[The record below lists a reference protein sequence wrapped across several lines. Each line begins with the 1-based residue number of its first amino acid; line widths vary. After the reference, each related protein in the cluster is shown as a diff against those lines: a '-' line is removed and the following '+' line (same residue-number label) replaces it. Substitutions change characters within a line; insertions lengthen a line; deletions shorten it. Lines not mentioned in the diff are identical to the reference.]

1 MNETKYTRF
10 ENFKLREDDEI
21 DNNDKVNMGSQDLI
35 MTAGYLYENNYEILF
50 IEASDSNLE
59 PLSAKTSAIVSKEM
73 IYVLETYG
81 CNELQA
87 AMRDDFDGL
96 YVVDLTVKNRR
107 SERIYSV
114 SRNQIIETN
123 IDKNS
128 YSLDSTLTER
138 IYDVELYQIE
148 DHDLV
153 HQVYKMSEN
162 DTIDIELTDMNGKN
176 WLENNGDKVVITL
189 TKEEIEEVLIIA
201 QKDDLTFNEVFVKA
215 IQLGINSEK

>member
-10 ENFKLREDDEI
+10 ESFKLREDGEI
-21 DNNDKVNMGSQDLI
+21 DNDYKVNMGSQDLI
-35 MTAGYLYENNYEILF
+35 MTAGYLCENNYEILF

-59 PLSAKTSAIVSKEM
+59 PLLAKNSATVSKEM
-73 IYVLETYG
+73 IYMLETYG
-81 CNELQA
+81 CNELQD

-107 SERIYSV
+107 SKRIYSV

-162 DTIDIELTDMNGKN
+162 DTIDIELTDMNG
-176 WLENNGDKVVITL
+176 ENLREKNGDKAVIKL
-189 TKEEIEEVLIIA
+189 TKKEIEEVLIIA